1 MGVED
6 AFNYKEV
13 SESIST
19 AGLLSEQQ
27 VDALQSEGYN
37 CVINLLPNDSEYAL
51 QSEKERIENQGIRYE
66 YIPVEFNAPTE
77 HDYVE
82 FENTM
87 KALKANKTMVHCAAN
102 YRVSAFYAIYARRNL
117 GWSVSKAEK
126 HIASIWNPA
135 EYDPWE
141 SFIAHMLQPSNT

>member
-1 MGVED
+1 MSVDD
-6 AFNYKEV
+6 AFNYKKV

-27 VDALQSEGYN
+27 IDALKQEGYQS
-37 CVINLLPNDSEYAL
+37 VINLLPNDSEYAL
-51 QSEKERIENQGIRYE
+51 QGEKERIENQGISYK

-87 KALKANKTMVHCAAN
+87 KALQGNRTMIHCAAN

-117 GWSVSKAEK
+117 GWSVNEANE

-135 EYDPWE
+135 EHDPWE
-141 SFIAHMLQPSNT
+141 TFITRMLQTGDT

>member
-1 MGVED
+1 MSVDD
-6 AFNYKEV
+6 AFNYKKV
-13 SESIST
+13 SETIST

-27 VDALQSEGYN
+27 IDSLKPQGYQ

-51 QSEKERIENQGIRYE
+51 QGEKERIEGQGISYY
-66 YIPVEFNAPTE
+66 YIPVEFSAPTE
-77 HDYVE
+77 HDYFD

-87 KALKANKTMVHCAAN
+87 KALQANKTMIHCAAN
-102 YRVSAFYAIYARRNL
+102 YRVSAFYAIYAMHNL
-117 GWSVSKAEK
+117 GWSVNEATE

-141 SFIAHMLQPSNT
+141 TFIARMLQGNNT